1 MAAEPRAT
9 LSSGPPPSMPP
20 QNTRSP
26 VRLLAPIALV
36 AFAFALVVVIAA
48 SDVTGGGD
56 DGTERADEGAP
67 PSAETTER
75 ERPAPKREKRSYTVQ
90 LGDSLGSIAEET
102 GVDVE
107 TIQLLN
113 PELDP
118 QSLTVGQKIKLR
130 E

>member
-1 MAAEPRAT
+1 
-9 LSSGPPPSMPP
+9 MPP
-20 QNTRSP
+20 QTSRSP

-36 AFAFALVVVIAA
+36 ACAFALVVVVVSSSVTGSGDRATESA
-48 SDVTGGGD
+48 SD
-56 DGTERADEGAP
+56 AP
-67 PSAETTER
+67 PPSSKTTDQ
-75 ERPAPKREKRSYTVQ
+75 PTTAPKKQKRSYTVE
-90 LGDSLGSIAEET
+90 LGDSLGSISEKT

>member
-1 MAAEPRAT
+1 
-9 LSSGPPPSMPP
+9 MPP

-36 AFAFALVVVIAA
+36 ACAFALVVVVFG
-48 SDVTGGGD
+48 SSVTGGGD
-56 DGTERADEGAP
+56 GGTESASDAPP
-67 PSAETTER
+67 PSAKTTER
-75 ERPAPKREKRSYTVQ
+75 EAAAPKKQKRSYTVQ
-90 LGDSLGSIAEET
+90 LGDSLGAISEKT
-102 GVDVE
+102 GVEVE

>member
-1 MAAEPRAT
+1 
-9 LSSGPPPSMPP
+9 MPP
-20 QNTRSP
+20 QTSRSP

-36 AFAFALVVVIAA
+36 ACAFALIVVVV
-48 SDVTGGGD
+48 SSSVTGGGD
-56 DGTERADEGAP
+56 GATESASDAP
-67 PSAETTER
+67 PPSSETTEQQTT
-75 ERPAPKREKRSYTVQ
+75 APKKEKRSYKVE
-90 LGDSLGSIAEET
+90 LGDSLGSISEKT
-102 GVDVE
+102 GVEVE

>member
-1 MAAEPRAT
+1 
-9 LSSGPPPSMPP
+9 MPP
-20 QNTRSP
+20 QTTRSP

-36 AFAFALVVVIAA
+36 ACAFALVVVVAA
-48 SDVTGGGD
+48 SDVTGGGGGGDKSAND
-56 DGTERADEGAP
+56 DSPP
-67 PSAETTER
+67 PSAGTTER
-75 ERPAPKREKRSYTVQ
+75 EQAPRKQKRSYTVQ
-90 LGDSLGSIAEET
+90 LGDSLGAIAEKT

>member
-1 MAAEPRAT
+1 
-9 LSSGPPPSMPP
+9 MPP
-20 QNTRSP
+20 QTTRSP

-36 AFAFALVVVIAA
+36 ACAFALVVVVG
-48 SDVTGGGD
+48 SSSVTGGGD
-56 DGTERADEGAP
+56 GGSDSASDDAP
-67 PSAETTER
+67 PPSSETTEQPA
-75 ERPAPKREKRSYTVQ
+75 EAPKKEKRSYKVE
-90 LGDSLGSIAEET
+90 LGDSLGSISEKT
-102 GVDVE
+102 GVEVE

>member
-1 MAAEPRAT
+1 
-9 LSSGPPPSMPP
+9 MPP
-20 QNTRSP
+20 QTSRSP
-26 VRLLAPIALV
+26 VRLLAPIALLACV
-36 AFAFALVVVIAA
+36 FALVVVVV
-48 SDVTGGGD
+48 SSSVTGGD
-56 DGTERADEGAP
+56 SRPESASDAP
-67 PSAETTER
+67 PPSSDTTKQQAA
-75 ERPAPKREKRSYTVQ
+75 APKKEKRSYRVR
-90 LGDSLGSIAEET
+90 LGDSLGAISEKT

>member
-1 MAAEPRAT
+1 M
-9 LSSGPPPSMPP
+9 PPPTS
-20 QNTRSP
+20 RSP

-36 AFAFALVVVIAA
+36 ACAFALIVVVV
-48 SDVTGGGD
+48 SSSVTGGGD
-56 DGTERADEGAP
+56 GATESASDAP
-67 PSAETTER
+67 PPSSETTEQQTT
-75 ERPAPKREKRSYTVQ
+75 APKKEKRSYKVE
-90 LGDSLGSIAEET
+90 LGDSLGSISEKT
-102 GVDVE
+102 GVEVE

>member
-1 MAAEPRAT
+1 
-9 LSSGPPPSMPP
+9 MPP
-20 QNTRSP
+20 KTTRSP

-36 AFAFALVVVIAA
+36 ACAFALVVVVV
-48 SDVTGGGD
+48 SSSVTGGGD
-56 DGTERADEGAP
+56 GGTESASDAP
-67 PSAETTER
+67 SPSSETTE
-75 ERPAPKREKRSYTVQ
+75 EQPAPPKKEKRSYRVQ
-90 LGDSLGSIAEET
+90 LGDSLGAISEKT
-102 GVDVE
+102 GVEVE

>member
-1 MAAEPRAT
+1 
-9 LSSGPPPSMPP
+9 MPP
-20 QNTRSP
+20 QTSRSP
-26 VRLLAPIALV
+26 VRLLAPIALL
-36 AFAFALVVVIAA
+36 ACAFALVVVVV
-48 SDVTGGGD
+48 SSSVTGGD
-56 DGTERADEGAP
+56 SRPESASDAP
-67 PSAETTER
+67 PPSSDTTKQQAA
-75 ERPAPKREKRSYTVQ
+75 APKKEKRSYRVQ
-90 LGDSLGSIAEET
+90 LGDSLGAISEKT

>member
-1 MAAEPRAT
+1 
-9 LSSGPPPSMPP
+9 MPP
-20 QNTRSP
+20 QITRSP

-36 AFAFALVVVIAA
+36 AFAFALVVVVAG
-48 SDVTGGGD
+48 SDLTGGGD
-56 DGTERADEGAP
+56 GETDSASDAP
-67 PSAETTER
+67 APSAETAER
-75 ERPAPKREKRSYTVQ
+75 ERPAPKKKKSSYTVQ
-90 LGDSLGSIAEET
+90 LGDSLGAIAEKT

>member
-1 MAAEPRAT
+1 
-9 LSSGPPPSMPP
+9 MPP

-36 AFAFALVVVIAA
+36 AFVFALIVVVAG
-48 SDVTGGGD
+48 SDLGGGGD
-56 DGTERADEGAP
+56 GGSEGANDAAA
-67 PSAETTER
+67 PSAQTTER
-75 ERPAPKREKRSYTVQ
+75 EPAAPKKRKRSYTVQ
-90 LGDSLGSIAEET
+90 LGDSLGTISEKT
-102 GVDVE
+102 GVEIE

>member
-1 MAAEPRAT
+1 
-9 LSSGPPPSMPP
+9 MPP
-20 QNTRSP
+20 HNTPRSP

-36 AFAFALVVVIAA
+36 AFAFALIVVVAG
-48 SDVTGGGD
+48 SSVTGN
-56 DGTERADEGAP
+56 DGNDRTEGATGDQA
-67 PSAETTER
+67 PSAQTTER
-75 ERPAPKREKRSYTVQ
+75 EPSPPKRQKRSYTVK
-90 LGDSLGSIAEET
+90 LGDSLGAISEET
-102 GVDVE
+102 GVEVE

>member
-1 MAAEPRAT
+1 
-9 LSSGPPPSMPP
+9 MPP
-20 QNTRSP
+20 QTTRSP

-36 AFAFALVVVIAA
+36 ACAFALVVVVV
-48 SDVTGGGD
+48 SSSVTGGGD
-56 DGTERADEGAP
+56 GGSDSASDSASDDAAP
-67 PSAETTER
+67 PSSETTEQPA
-75 ERPAPKREKRSYTVQ
+75 EAPKKEKRSYKVE
-90 LGDSLGSIAEET
+90 LGDSLGSISEKT
-102 GVDVE
+102 GVEVE

>member
-1 MAAEPRAT
+1 
-9 LSSGPPPSMPP
+9 MPP
-20 QNTRSP
+20 QTTRSQ

-36 AFAFALVVVIAA
+36 ACAFALVVVVAA
-48 SDVTGGGD
+48 SDVTGGGGGGDKSASD
-56 DGTERADEGAP
+56 DSPP
-67 PSAETTER
+67 PSADTTEQQQ
-75 ERPAPKREKRSYTVQ
+75 PAKKQKRSYTVQ
-90 LGDSLGSIAEET
+90 LGDSLGAISEKT

>member
-1 MAAEPRAT
+1 
-9 LSSGPPPSMPP
+9 MPP
-20 QNTRSP
+20 QTTRSP

-36 AFAFALVVVIAA
+36 AFAFVLFVVVAG

-56 DGTERADEGAP
+56 GGSESASDAP
-67 PSAETTER
+67 APSAETTER
-75 ERPAPKREKRSYTVQ
+75 ERPAGKKRKRSYTVQ
-90 LGDSLGSIAEET
+90 LGDSLGAIADKT
-102 GVDVE
+102 GVEVE

>member
-1 MAAEPRAT
+1 
-9 LSSGPPPSMPP
+9 MPP
-20 QNTRSP
+20 QITRSP

-36 AFAFALVVVIAA
+36 ACAFALVVVVAA

-56 DGTERADEGAP
+56 GGAKSANDDSPP
-67 PSAETTER
+67 PSAGTTER
-75 ERPAPKREKRSYTVQ
+75 EPAPKQQKRSYTVQ
-90 LGDSLGSIAEET
+90 LGDSLGAISEKT

>member
-1 MAAEPRAT
+1 M
-9 LSSGPPPSMPP
+9 
-20 QNTRSP
+20 
-26 VRLLAPIALV
+26 
-36 AFAFALVVVIAA
+36 AFAFAVVVVVAA

-56 DGTERADEGAP
+56 DASDERLRAAGALRADHDGATNGRRRRSR
-67 PSAETTER
+67 SAHTRCSWAT
-75 ERPAPKREKRSYTVQ
+75 AS
-90 LGDSLGSIAEET
+90 GSIAEKT

>member
-1 MAAEPRAT
+1 
-9 LSSGPPPSMPP
+9 MPP
-20 QNTRSP
+20 QTSRSP

-36 AFAFALVVVIAA
+36 ACAFALIVVVG
-48 SDVTGGGD
+48 SSSVTGGGD
-56 DGTERADEGAP
+56 SATESASDASP
-67 PSAETTER
+67 PSSETTEQQTT
-75 ERPAPKREKRSYTVQ
+75 APKKEKRSYKVE
-90 LGDSLGSIAEET
+90 LGDSLGSISEKT
-102 GVDVE
+102 GVEVE

>member
-1 MAAEPRAT
+1 
-9 LSSGPPPSMPP
+9 MPP
-20 QNTRSP
+20 QTSRSP

-36 AFAFALVVVIAA
+36 ACAFALIVVVV
-48 SDVTGGGD
+48 SSSVTGGGD
-56 DGTERADEGAP
+56 GATESARDAP
-67 PSAETTER
+67 PPSSETTEQQTT
-75 ERPAPKREKRSYTVQ
+75 APKKEKRSYKVE
-90 LGDSLGSIAEET
+90 LGDSLGSISEKT
-102 GVDVE
+102 GVEVE